1 MIQEILEHSLKKFIT
16 SGYGKVTTD
25 ELSGDMGISKKTL
38 YKFFETKDK
47 LIEAA
52 VDHLMKKV
60 QAKFDKVINEHKRNS
75 IDRLNEI
82 FFMIAEFG
90 SKMSKDAMRDI
101 NKHRPDLIQ
110 KLLEFRAERVKS
122 LASVIRDGQARGE
135 IRKEI
140 DPELTIEVFLAALN
154 TIMVPGYLI
163 NSTHSFDSAF
173 KNIFSI
179 FLTGIEEKKTDKP
192 TEQPPVIQ
200 KPNTLR

>member
-16 SGYGKVTTD
+16 AGYGKVTTE
-25 ELSGDMGISKKTL
+25 ELSADMGISKKTL

-52 VDHLMKKV
+52 IEHMMKKV

-90 SKMSKDAMRDI
+90 SKISKDAMRDI

-110 KLLEFRAERVKS
+110 KLMAFRAERVKS
-122 LASVIRDGQARGE
+122 LASVIRDGQERGE
-135 IRKEI
+135 IRKDI
-140 DPELTIEVFLAALN
+140 DPELTIEVFLAAVN
-154 TIMVPGYLI
+154 TIMIPSYLI
-163 NSTHSFDSAF
+163 NSPHSFDSAF
-173 KNIFSI
+173 KNIFSV
-179 FLTGIEEKKTDKP
+179 FLTGIREIKSEKEPEIPQTGL
-192 TEQPPVIQ
+192 
-200 KPNTLR
+200 KPNSIR